1 MANFSKIFWLLL
13 RSARPRQWTK
23 NLAVFA
29 AVLFTGKL
37 FDPPLFWLTAKI
49 FAIFCLLTS
58 SAYLI
63 NDVLDFA
70 SDRLHPFKKNR
81 PIASGKLPREIAI
94 LASIL
99 GLFLALEFSFL
110 TSSALFLMAFVFLIL
125 QLSYSLFFKKISQL
139 DILVIAVAYV
149 LRVYTGEIVTGYHLP
164 IWLMLSVV
172 SLSLFLATGKR
183 RAELTLLTGGKFDQ
197 PIPET
202 RLTLSHYK
210 PELLN
215 IYTAIFA
222 TSTFIAYGF
231 YTFSEGISVSK
242 TGPIF
247 KFLLESAP
255 GWIERKWLMITVPF
269 VLYGIMRYLQ
279 LIYEKGEGESP
290 ERILLSDLPLLLIV
304 LIWAIFVIL
313 VIYFF

>member
-1 MANFSKIFWLLL
+1 MINFSKTFWLLF

-37 FDPPLFWLTAKI
+37 FDFPFFWLTAKVFI
-49 FAIFCLLTS
+49 VFCLLTS

-63 NDVLDFA
+63 NDILDFA

-81 PIASGKLPREIAI
+81 PIASGKLSREIAV
-94 LASIL
+94 LASIV
-99 GLFLALEFSFL
+99 GIFLALGFSFL

-125 QLSYSLFFKKISQL
+125 QLSYSFFFKKIPQL
-139 DILVIAVAYV
+139 DILIIAVAYV

-202 RLTLSHYK
+202 RSTLTHYRQ
-210 PELLN
+210 ELLN
-215 IYTAIFA
+215 VYTSIFA
-222 TSTFIAYGF
+222 TSTFITYGF
-231 YTFSEGISVSK
+231 YTFSEGI
-242 TGPIF
+242 TQFRGGPIF
-247 KFLLESAP
+247 NFLRNSAP
-255 GWIERKWLMITVPF
+255 AWVERKWLMITLPL

-290 ERILLSDLPLLLIV
+290 ERILLSDRPLLLTV
-304 LIWAIFVIL
+304 SFWALLVVL
-313 VIYFF
+313 VIYLA